1 MWIVRWILIALLIL
15 IVLGFALQN
24 QSQTVSVRFLKWQSP
39 VLPLYLYLYLSFGA
53 GLLFW
58 VLISALNTIK
68 LKGEIFKL
76 NRENRK
82 IRDELNRLRNVTI
95 EEDIDTPDPEEEEE
109 QSTSVKE

>member
-24 QSQTVSVRFLKWQSP
+24 QDQTVSVRILKWQSP
-39 VLPLYLYLYLSFGA
+39 ILPLYLFLYVSFGA

-58 VLISALNTIK
+58 VLISALNAIK
-68 LKGEIFKL
+68 MKGEIFKL

-95 EEDIDTPDPEEEEE
+95 EDDLDVPDIEEEENRTTVD
-109 QSTSVKE
+109 Q

>member
-1 MWIVRWILIALLIL
+1 MWIVRWVIIALLIL

-24 QSQTVSVRFLKWQSP
+24 QEQTVSVRILRWQSP
-39 VLPLYLYLYLSFGA
+39 VLPLYLFLYLSFGA

-68 LKGEIFKL
+68 LRGEIFKL

-82 IRDELNRLRNVTI
+82 IREELNRLRNVSI
-95 EEDIDTPDPEEEEE
+95 EDDIESPASGEDEMSMHAEP
-109 QSTSVKE
+109 